1 MRRRTKG
8 AGSLRLRGRTWWIT
22 YYVGGRPI
30 PESSGST
37 DKAKAENLLKQRI
50 GEIATGRDVS
60 PDRATINDLCALVI
74 TDYTVRKLRDA
85 AIVKWRYEAN
95 IKPAIGNLLAA
106 RFGASQVRAFVSAR
120 REAGASDPTINRELS
135 IIRRGFRLGFEE
147 DPPMVRRV
155 PHILK
160 LDEDNARQG
169 FLTPAQYETLL
180 ASLPERLKAL
190 FAVAYHVG
198 TRKGEL
204 RKIKWS
210 QVDFDAQCIR
220 LQASQT
226 KGKKAREL
234 PFYGEMEHWL
244 RRQRERC
251 PEGCQWVF
259 FHNSRPVGAQL
270 RGWREACE
278 AAGVPAL
285 LFHDLRRTAV
295 RNMRL
300 AGIDQSVRMKISGHK
315 TTSMEA
321 RYNILD
327 DADLK
332 DAATKMNSFLKAQK
346 SAKLK
351 RVK

>member
-8 AGSLRLRGRTWWIT
+8 AGSLRLRGRIWWIT

-37 DKAKAENLLKQRI
+37 DKATAENLLKQRI
-50 GEIATGRDVS
+50 GEIAAGRDVS

-74 TDYTVRKLRDA
+74 TDYAVRKLRDA

-169 FLTPAQYETLL
+169 FLTPTQYETLL

-327 DADLK
+327 GADLK

>member
-1 MRRRTKG
+1 M
-8 AGSLRLRGRTWWIT
+8 
-22 YYVGGRPI
+22 
-30 PESSGST
+30 
-37 DKAKAENLLKQRI
+37 
-50 GEIATGRDVS
+50 S

-147 DPPMVRRV
+147 DPPIVRRV

-169 FLTPAQYETLL
+169 FLTPRNTKPCWRPCPSVSKPYSLSRIMSEHERENSARSSGPRWTLMRS
-180 ASLPERLKAL
+180 AFGCRRPDQRQKGARI
-190 FAVAYHVG
+190 AV
-198 TRKGEL
+198 
-204 RKIKWS
+204 
-210 QVDFDAQCIR
+210 
-220 LQASQT
+220 
-226 KGKKAREL
+226 
-234 PFYGEMEHWL
+234 L
-244 RRQRERC
+244 RRDGALAPVAARTM

-285 LFHDLRRTAV
+285 LFTTF
-295 RNMRL
+295 
-300 AGIDQSVRMKISGHK
+300 AGRQ
-315 TTSMEA
+315 
-321 RYNILD
+321 Y
-327 DADLK
+327 
-332 DAATKMNSFLKAQK
+332 ATCASPGSTK
-346 SAKLK
+346 
-351 RVK
+351 VCG

>member
-1 MRRRTKG
+1 V
-8 AGSLRLRGRTWWIT
+8 A
-22 YYVGGRPI
+22 
-30 PESSGST
+30 
-37 DKAKAENLLKQRI
+37 
-50 GEIATGRDVS
+50 
-60 PDRATINDLCALVI
+60 
-74 TDYTVRKLRDA
+74 
-85 AIVKWRYEAN
+85 
-95 IKPAIGNLLAA
+95 
-106 RFGASQVRAFVSAR
+106 AR

-147 DPPMVRRV
+147 DPPIVRRL

-160 LDEDNARQG
+160 LEEDNARQG
-169 FLTPAQYETLL
+169 FLTHAQYETLL
-180 ASLPERLKAL
+180 AFLPERLRAL
-190 FAVAYHVG
+190 FAVGYHVG

-204 RKIKWS
+204 RKIKWP
-210 QVDFDAQCIR
+210 QVDFDAKCIR

-226 KGKKAREL
+226 KGKKSREL
-234 PFYGEMEHWL
+234 PFYGEMEDWL
-244 RRQRERC
+244 RWQRERC
-251 PEGCQWVF
+251 PEDCPWVF

-278 AAGVPAL
+278 SAGVPTL

-332 DAATKMNSFLKAQK
+332 DAATKMNNFLKAQK

>member
-8 AGSLRLRGRTWWIT
+8 AGSLRLRGRIWWIT

-50 GEIATGRDVS
+50 GEIAAGRDVS

-106 RFGASQVRAFVSAR
+106 RFGAAQVRAFVSAR

-147 DPPMVRRV
+147 DPPIVRRV

-226 KGKKAREL
+226 KARIAV
-234 PFYGEMEHWL
+234 YGESTGSGGATMSGGLPVGILHS
-244 RRQRERC
+244 
-251 PEGCQWVF
+251 
-259 FHNSRPVGAQL
+259 SRPVGANCVDGVKPGS
-270 RGWREACE
+270 RWRP
-278 AAGVPAL
+278 GPSL
-285 LFHDLRRTAV
+285 HDIRRTSTQHAP
-295 RNMRL
+295 R
-300 AGIDQSVRMKISGHK
+300 Q
-315 TTSMEA
+315 
-321 RYNILD
+321 D
-327 DADLK
+327 D
-332 DAATKMNSFLKAQK
+332 
-346 SAKLK
+346 
-351 RVK
+351 

>member
-1 MRRRTKG
+1 
-8 AGSLRLRGRTWWIT
+8 
-22 YYVGGRPI
+22 
-30 PESSGST
+30 
-37 DKAKAENLLKQRI
+37 
-50 GEIATGRDVS
+50 
-60 PDRATINDLCALVI
+60 
-74 TDYTVRKLRDA
+74 
-85 AIVKWRYEAN
+85 
-95 IKPAIGNLLAA
+95 
-106 RFGASQVRAFVSAR
+106 
-120 REAGASDPTINRELS
+120 
-135 IIRRGFRLGFEE
+135 
-147 DPPMVRRV
+147 
-155 PHILK
+155 
-160 LDEDNARQG
+160 
-169 FLTPAQYETLL
+169 
-180 ASLPERLKAL
+180 
-190 FAVAYHVG
+190 
-198 TRKGEL
+198 
-204 RKIKWS
+204 
-210 QVDFDAQCIR
+210 

-226 KGKKAREL
+226 KGQKAHEL
-234 PFYGEMEHWL
+234 PFYGEIEHWL
-244 RRQRERC
+244 RWQRERR
-251 PEGCQWVF
+251 PEGCRRVF

-278 AAGVPAL
+278 AAGIPAL

>member
-1 MRRRTKG
+1 
-8 AGSLRLRGRTWWIT
+8 
-22 YYVGGRPI
+22 
-30 PESSGST
+30 
-37 DKAKAENLLKQRI
+37 
-50 GEIATGRDVS
+50 
-60 PDRATINDLCALVI
+60 
-74 TDYTVRKLRDA
+74 
-85 AIVKWRYEAN
+85 
-95 IKPAIGNLLAA
+95 
-106 RFGASQVRAFVSAR
+106 
-120 REAGASDPTINRELS
+120 
-135 IIRRGFRLGFEE
+135 
-147 DPPMVRRV
+147 
-155 PHILK
+155 
-160 LDEDNARQG
+160 
-169 FLTPAQYETLL
+169 
-180 ASLPERLKAL
+180 
-190 FAVAYHVG
+190 
-198 TRKGEL
+198 
-204 RKIKWS
+204 
-210 QVDFDAQCIR
+210 VDFEAQCIR
-220 LQASQT
+220 LQAAQT

-234 PFYGEMEHWL
+234 PFYGDMEHWL
-244 RRQRERC
+244 GWQRERC

-285 LFHDLRRTAV
+285 FFHDLRRTAV

-332 DAATKMNSFLKAQK
+332 DAATKMNSFLSAQK

>member
-1 MRRRTKG
+1 M
-8 AGSLRLRGRTWWIT
+8 RLRGRIWWIT

-37 DKAKAENLLKQRI
+37 DRTTAEDLLKRRI
-50 GEIATGRDVS
+50 GEVAAGRDVS
-60 PDRATINDLCALVI
+60 PERATIDDLYALVI
-74 TDYTVRKLRDA
+74 ADYRIRKLRDT

-95 IKPAIGNLLAA
+95 IKPAIGNLPAA
-106 RFGASQVRAFVSAR
+106 KFGASQVRAYVAAR
-120 REAGASDPTINRELS
+120 REAGFSDATINRELS

-147 DPPMVRRV
+147 DPPIVRRL

-169 FLTPAQYETLL
+169 FLTPTQYETLL
-180 ASLPERLKAL
+180 AFLPERLKAL
-190 FAVAYHVG
+190 FAVAYRVG

-204 RKIKWS
+204 RRIKWS
-210 QVDFDAQCIR
+210 QVDFEAQCIR
-220 LQASQT
+220 LQAAQT

-234 PFYGEMEHWL
+234 PFFGDMEHWL
-244 RRQRERC
+244 EWQRERC

-270 RGWREACE
+270 RGWREACK

-285 LFHDLRRTAV
+285 FFHDLRRTAV

-300 AGIDQSVRMKISGHK
+300 AEIDQSVRMKISGHK

-332 DAATKMNSFLKAQK
+332 DAATKMDSFLRAQK

>member
-1 MRRRTKG
+1 
-8 AGSLRLRGRTWWIT
+8 LRGRVWWIT

-50 GEIATGRDVS
+50 GEIAAGRDVS
-60 PDRATINDLCALVI
+60 PDRATINDVCALVI

-95 IKPAIGNLLAA
+95 SKPAIGNLPAA

-169 FLTPAQYETLL
+169 FLTPALYETLL

-190 FAVAYHVG
+190 FVSCRN
-198 TRKGEL
+198 T
-204 RKIKWS
+204 
-210 QVDFDAQCIR
+210 
-220 LQASQT
+220 QA
-226 KGKKAREL
+226 
-234 PFYGEMEHWL
+234 
-244 RRQRERC
+244 
-251 PEGCQWVF
+251 
-259 FHNSRPVGAQL
+259 
-270 RGWREACE
+270 
-278 AAGVPAL
+278 
-285 LFHDLRRTAV
+285 RTPQ
-295 RNMRL
+295 
-300 AGIDQSVRMKISGHK
+300 DQMIPGG
-315 TTSMEA
+315 
-321 RYNILD
+321 
-327 DADLK
+327 
-332 DAATKMNSFLKAQK
+332 F
-346 SAKLK
+346 
-351 RVK
+351 